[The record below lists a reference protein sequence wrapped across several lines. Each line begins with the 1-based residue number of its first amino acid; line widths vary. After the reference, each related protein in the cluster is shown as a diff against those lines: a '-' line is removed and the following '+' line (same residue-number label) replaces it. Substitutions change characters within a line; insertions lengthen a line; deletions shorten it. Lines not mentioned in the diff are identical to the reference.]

1 MKRLLEDDLKKLF
14 ETGAR
19 NWLIHTPRENKRS
32 KSKVVEAADPDQVF
46 NLLVRDWRS
55 FGFLPA
61 PERVLVVLEDGRI
74 GSHPRHADCDRL

>member
-14 ETGAR
+14 ETGAP

-46 NLLVRDWRS
+46 NLLARD
-55 FGFLPA
+55 
-61 PERVLVVLEDGRI
+61 
-74 GSHPRHADCDRL
+74 